1 MVRTKLCAQ
10 TIAEEKRWWSWYW
23 NLGEVALVFYI
34 AVASLWTPWD
44 DKNPKDRS
52 TPVSNKE
59 NRNSNNPSLEHRC
72 IHGANQRF
80 RSVLNLLTD
89 LPVSFKQQ
97 GSTVH
102 SPWQELGG
110 QVSDDSICDA
120 DFCMHFRTQDSCTDT
135 SCSEIDCWNC
145 WSYNGHAVRT
155 VVFRYIARLLYAFV
169 SLVFFLALISFR
181 ITKMIHYYQ

>member
-110 QVSDDSICDA
+110 QVSDDSIFDA
-120 DFCMHFRTQDSCTDT
+120 GFVCISWPRIRVLIRAAVASIAEIAGVIMDML
-135 SCSEIDCWNC
+135 SEQ
-145 WSYNGHAVRT
+145 
-155 VVFRYIARLLYAFV
+155 LYFG
-169 SLVFFLALISFR
+169 I
-181 ITKMIHYYQ
+181 

>member
-110 QVSDDSICDA
+110 QVSDDSIFDA
-120 DFCMHFRTQDSCTDT
+120 CFVCISGSRIRVLIRD
-135 SCSEIDCWNC
+135 
-145 WSYNGHAVRT
+145 AVRSIKF
-155 VVFRYIARLLYAFV
+155 VGFISSMLSEQSYFRV
-169 SLVFFLALISFR
+169 
-181 ITKMIHYYQ
+181 

>member
-1 MVRTKLCAQ
+1 MKTPKIEAIQCPIRGTRIESILRFN
-10 TIAEEKRWWSWYW
+10 T
-23 NLGEVALVFYI
+23 YI
-34 AVASLWTPWD
+34 QH
-44 DKNPKDRS
+44 R
-52 TPVSNKE
+52 
-59 NRNSNNPSLEHRC
+59 NR
-72 IHGANQRF
+72 RF
-80 RSVLNLLTD
+80 RGVSILLTG
-89 LPVSFKQQ
+89 LPASFKQQ
-97 GSTVH
+97 QRSTIH

-181 ITKMIHYYQ
+181 VTKMIHYYQ